1 MKNSPHR
8 NQREVERKR
17 RKKPLKITK
26 KNQKT
31 MANLTKEE
39 LAQMDELLK
48 KMGASE
54 NTKKVLKSD
63 RGLIERTKSSKVI
76 LTEDNRQIL
85 ND

>member
-1 MKNSPHR
+1 M
-8 NQREVERKR
+8 
-17 RKKPLKITK
+17 K
-26 KNQKT
+26 KNPKT
-31 MANLTKEE
+31 LANLTKEE

-54 NTKKVLKSD
+54 NAKKVIKGD

>member
-1 MKNSPHR
+1 M
-8 NQREVERKR
+8 
-17 RKKPLKITK
+17 K
-26 KNQKT
+26 KNPKK
-31 MANLTKEE
+31 MGNLTKEE

-54 NTKKVLKSD
+54 NTKKVIKND

-76 LTEDNRQIL
+76 LTEENRQIL

>member
-1 MKNSPHR
+1 
-8 NQREVERKR
+8 
-17 RKKPLKITK
+17 
-26 KNQKT
+26 

-39 LAQMDELLK
+39 LAQMDELLT

>member
-1 MKNSPHR
+1 M
-8 NQREVERKR
+8 
-17 RKKPLKITK
+17 K
-26 KNQKT
+26 KNPKT

-54 NTKKVLKSD
+54 NAKKVIEGD

>member
-1 MKNSPHR
+1 M
-8 NQREVERKR
+8 RK
-17 RKKPLKITK
+17 PSKITK
-26 KNQKT
+26 KNQNT

-39 LAQMDELLK
+39 LAQMDEFLK

-54 NTKKVLKSD
+54 NTKKIIKND
-63 RGLIERTKSSKVI
+63 RGLIERTKSSKII

>member
-1 MKNSPHR
+1 M
-8 NQREVERKR
+8 RK
-17 RKKPLKITK
+17 PSKITK
-26 KNQKT
+26 KNQNT

-48 KMGASE
+48 KMGASD

-63 RGLIERTKSSKVI
+63 KGLIERTKSSKVI